1 MRYYLSSTGVLV
13 AAAAVEVAAVAVWMK
28 PPHEVHD
35 DSGVVELLH
44 DPHDWTPPPPPPP
57 HVRTVCIRQTRAS
70 FEIRRHRT
78 HEVMRDCQMPR
89 RDSRQQRGT
98 DADHAYC
105 DECVDARSR
114 YYEALL
120 Y

>member
-44 DPHDWTPPPPPPP
+44 DPHDWTPPPPPP
-57 HVRTVCIRQTRAS
+57 HVRIVCIRQTRAS